1 MKTENLGSKQDK
13 GILDKE
19 KEKYPVQRVAI
30 EGDVNEKEVEDA
42 VQEINPDMETLE
54 RG

>member
-1 MKTENLGSKQDK
+1 MKTKDSGSKQNK
-13 GILDKE
+13 GILDKG
-19 KEKYPVQRVAI
+19 KYPVQRVAI
-30 EGDVNEKEVEDA
+30 EGEVNEKEVKDA